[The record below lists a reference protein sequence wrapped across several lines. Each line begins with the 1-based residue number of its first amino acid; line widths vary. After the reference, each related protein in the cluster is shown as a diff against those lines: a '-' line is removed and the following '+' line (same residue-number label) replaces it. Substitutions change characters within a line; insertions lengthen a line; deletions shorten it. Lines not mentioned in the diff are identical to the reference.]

1 MKPSTYDITFCVSKC
16 DNKCDRHYNQYEFE
30 PKRYY
35 SMANFDC
42 EKKGQVKQIILKR
55 NLGG

>member
-1 MKPSTYDITFCVSKC
+1 MKPSTYDMTFCVSKC
-16 DNKCDRHYNQYEFE
+16 DNKCDRHYSQYKFE

-42 EKKGQVKQIILKR
+42 EKKGQVKQIILKK